1 MYNIFLKDR
10 FSEEINKDYLKVG
23 TKNIDGIIVNSS
35 KIDEEVINEELLCI
49 VRSGIG
55 VDTIDIEKSTN
66 NGTVVMNTP
75 GINKSSV
82 TELIILTM
90 LLSQRPIL
98 SANTMI
104 NEVHA
109 TLEEYDSLQLAS
121 EQRRGPYIGHELK
134 GKTVG
139 ILGLGSV
146 GSELAKICHSLNMNV
161 LAYDRNEN
169 LENSYTTRVKLRH
182 IFKESDFVIIV
193 IPLNNDTIGLVDDY
207 LLSHAKKKCILINF
221 GRAEIVDNKAL
232 LKFIRNREIQTY
244 ITDFPVNELVDVDN
258 VWMIPHLGGS
268 TVEARKGGEKQA
280 LKQMEQFLLYGITEN
295 AINFPNVTDRF
306 STPFRLTVFYT
317 LQKEDLTVI
326 LSTAMAKNLKFDRI
340 INKQKNGYG
349 YLLLDV
355 LNTELTQLLLVK
367 KELETLCFIQRI
379 RIIKSIEI

>member
-207 LLSHAKKKCILINF
+207 LLSHAKKNCILINF